1 MENLK
6 DCQMQK
12 RPRKDVSGCHNPMYG
27 RRHSE
32 ASRNKMS
39 QAATLRNQQ
48 YRDALRNQRHVTMD
62 EFLSANPKVEEYI
75 KELTKNVVKEQI
87 DLLVW
92 RKQNQ
97 RISIPNTW
105 E

>member
-1 MENLK
+1 
-6 DCQMQK
+6 
-12 RPRKDVSGCHNPMYG
+12 MYG
-27 RRHSE
+27 RKHSE

>member
-6 DCQMQK
+6 DGQMQN

-48 YRDALRNQRHVTMD
+48 YRDALRNQHHVTMD
-62 EFLSANPKVEEYI
+62 EFLSNNPSVEEYI
-75 KELTKNVVKEQI
+75 KQLAKNVVKEQI
-87 DLLVW
+87 DLLIW
-92 RKQNQ
+92 NRQKK
-97 RISIPNTW
+97 S
-105 E
+105 

>member
-6 DCQMQK
+6 DGQMQK

-48 YRDALRNQRHVTMD
+48 YRDALKNQHHVSMD
-62 EFLSANPKVEEYI
+62 EFLANNPSVKEYI
-75 KELTKNVVKEQI
+75 KVLANSIIKEEI
-87 DLLVW
+87 NKFVW
-92 RKQNQ
+92 NKQHQNQ
-97 RISIPNTW
+97 RISIPL
-105 E
+105 